1 MKLNKKGELKEKI
14 QVRFKA
20 EWKPNGESSLIF
32 DTEQEAQNWI
42 SKLGDPS
49 LIIEVKRVPGIV
61 VNQSARVGLLIA
73 RNEKVWIPLEVYRS
87 KESGAER

>member
-32 DTEQEAQNWI
+32 DTEQEAQDWI

-49 LIIEVKRVPGIV
+49 LIVEVKRVLGVIV
-61 VNQSARVGLLIA
+61 NRSARVGLLTA
-73 RNEKVWIPLEVYRS
+73 RREKVWVPLEG
-87 KESGAER
+87 E